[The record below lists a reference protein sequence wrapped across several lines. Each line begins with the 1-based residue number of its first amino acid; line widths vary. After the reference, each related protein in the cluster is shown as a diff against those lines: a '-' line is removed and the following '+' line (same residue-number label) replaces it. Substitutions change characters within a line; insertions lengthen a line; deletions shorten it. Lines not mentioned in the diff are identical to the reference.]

1 MIPLEWFFFGLS
13 ILSFVVAVGYWAGHF
28 ITRITKL

>member
-13 ILSFVVAVGYWAGHF
+13 ILSFVVAIGCWVGHF
-28 ITRITKL
+28 IGRLYED